1 MPNFENVYIVYIHF
15 ACTHAFGNKYLMTDQ
30 PKKIKANKKD
40 GQLLIR
46 INSTERDEFIQL
58 CEAMD
63 TSAARELRKFIR
75 SFMKKNQSADI
86 HTKE

>member
-1 MPNFENVYIVYIHF
+1 MIYCIYSVYTFYCF
-15 ACTHAFGNKYLMTDQ
+15 SAFGNKYLMTDQ

>member
-1 MPNFENVYIVYIHF
+1 MPNPNNVYIVYIHF
-15 ACTHAFGNKYLMTDQ
+15 VCTSAFGNKYLMTDQ

>member
-1 MPNFENVYIVYIHF
+1 
-15 ACTHAFGNKYLMTDQ
+15 MTDQ
-30 PKKIKANKKD
+30 PRKIKANKKD

-58 CEAMD
+58 CETMD

-75 SFMKKNQSADI
+75 SFMKKKPVSGYSYQGVTSCRS
-86 HTKE
+86 KLKS

>member
-1 MPNFENVYIVYIHF
+1 
-15 ACTHAFGNKYLMTDQ
+15 MTDQ

-58 CEAMD
+58 WEAMYN
-63 TSAARELRKFIR
+63 SAARELRKFIR